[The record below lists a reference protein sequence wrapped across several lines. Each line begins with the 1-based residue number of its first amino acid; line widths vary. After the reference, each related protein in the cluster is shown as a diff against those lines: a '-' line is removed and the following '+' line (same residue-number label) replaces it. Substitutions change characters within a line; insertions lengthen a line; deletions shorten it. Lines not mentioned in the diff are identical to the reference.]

1 MQKKLLIYE
10 TTHYETL
17 PAIVELALEKFE
29 QVTIYVVSRD
39 IPESCEHFP
48 VFKSKK
54 IKWVAKPEE
63 QANWSFIKQLFQ
75 ELTNENYSHFLINSL
90 DHNLYYFSLQL
101 SGVTRKIHTVLN
113 VHTIHDYTTTRFNSI
128 LNISESIAKKR
139 FYRLI
144 KNHRVLAP
152 AMPAYLKSRLNEIEV
167 EYIPGMFYRSF
178 PLTEFAKSPFRIVVP
193 GAVEKKRREYESI
206 PQVISFLAERL
217 GRDQKIELVILGN
230 SNSSF
235 GKELKMEIRDILSP
249 SISLIVFDK
258 DVAYDTYS
266 SFYSSANIIWAPI
279 RLNMESIR
287 GVPEINGLSNS
298 AGFIVDFIHYAHP
311 SLLPAD
317 IKFDEKLDQ
326 LFFRYINPEDA
337 ADQLLRLINEPGIL
351 HIREWEIRA
360 KCSSYTAEKFRP
372 AFNRLMNL

>member
-17 PAIVELALEKFE
+17 PAIVELALEQFE

-39 IPESCEHFP
+39 IPESCDQFP
-48 VFKSKK
+48 VFKNHK
-54 IKWVAKPEE
+54 IKWVIKPDD
-63 QANWSFIKQLFQ
+63 QVNWSFIKQLFQ

-101 SGVTRKIHTVLN
+101 SGVNRNIHTVQN
-113 VHTIHDYTTTRFNSI
+113 VHTIHDYTTTRYNSI

-152 AMPAYLKSRLNEIEV
+152 AMPAYLKSRLNGIEV
-167 EYIPGMFYRSF
+167 EYIPGMFYRPF
-178 PLTEFAKSPFRIVVP
+178 PSTEFAKSPFQIVIP
-193 GAVEKKRREYESI
+193 GAVEKKRREYEII
-206 PQVISFLAERL
+206 PQVISSLSAKI
-217 GRDQKIELVILGN
+217 GTAQKIELVILGN
-230 SNSSF
+230 SNNPYAR
-235 GKELKMEIRDILSP
+235 ELGNDIRQVLSP
-249 SISLIVFDK
+249 SISLVIFETDI
-258 DVAYDTYS
+258 AYKTYS
-266 SFYSSANIIWAPI
+266 SWYSSSNIIWAPV

-287 GVPEINGLSNS
+287 GVSEINGLSNS

-311 SLLPAD
+311 SLLPAA
-317 IKFDEKLDQ
+317 IKFDDQLDQ
-326 LFFRYINPEDA
+326 LFFRYTSAEDA
-337 ADQLLRLINEPGIL
+337 ADQLLGFINDPAIL
-351 HIREWEIRA
+351 QQREEEIIS
-360 KCSSYTAEKFRP
+360 KISSYTTEKFRP